1 MKLDKES
8 QEKIQELQ
16 FLEQNLQSI
25 LLQNQAFQLELSE
38 TDSALS
44 ELEKTKEDIYKI
56 VGNIM
61 IKASK
66 EETEKELKEKRE
78 ILAIRLKSIEKQESS
93 FREKS
98 EKMREELMKE
108 IKKSQN

>member
-1 MKLDKES
+1 MKLDKDS

-16 FLEQNLQSI
+16 ILEQNLQSI
-25 LLQNQAFQLELSE
+25 LLQKQAFQLELGE

-44 ELEKTKEDIYKI
+44 ELAKTNDEVYRI

-66 EETEKELKEKRE
+66 QETEKELKEKHD

-98 EKMREELMKE
+98 EKMREDLVKGMKE
-108 IKKSQN
+108 